1 MRKIMLSIKPCYV
14 EEILAGRK
22 LVEYRK
28 RIPRD
33 HAVTQVLIYAS
44 YPTKKVVAEFQ
55 VGGYMVESPE
65 RLWQQTS
72 DIGGVDKIVFDKYF
86 EKKDVAYAYIINN
99 LKMLPTPMSLSD
111 YGLQQGPQDYCYV
124 ED

>member
-1 MRKIMLSIKPCYV
+1 MRKIMLSIKPCFV

-28 RIPRD
+28 RIPQD
-33 HAVTQVLIYAS
+33 YTVSQVLIYAS
-44 YPTKKVVAEFQ
+44 YPIKRVVAEFKL
-55 VGGYMVESPE
+55 GGYLAESPE

-72 DIGGVDKIVFDKYF
+72 EIGGIDKDVFDKYF
-86 EKKDVAYAYIINN
+86 EKKDVAYAYQITN
-99 LKMLPTPMSLSD
+99 LQMLPIPIPLSD
-111 YGLQQGPQDYCYV
+111 FGLKRGPQDYCYV

>member
-1 MRKIMLSIKPCYV
+1 MLSIKPCYV
-14 EEILAGRK
+14 EEILAGR
-22 LVEYRK
+22 
-28 RIPRD
+28 
-33 HAVTQVLIYAS
+33 
-44 YPTKKVVAEFQ
+44 